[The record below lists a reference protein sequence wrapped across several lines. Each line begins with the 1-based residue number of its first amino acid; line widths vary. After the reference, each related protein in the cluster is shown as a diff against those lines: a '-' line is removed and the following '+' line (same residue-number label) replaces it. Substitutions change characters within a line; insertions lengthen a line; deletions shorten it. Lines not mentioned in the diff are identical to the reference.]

1 MYSKTLTFTSESE
14 IEFRCYNNRVEI
26 YVDSEQLGAINPSF
40 PITLYV
46 TVNSGVKSITLAEIS
61 NNEYAYQNNQ
71 DRTVIF
77 NQENTGNQLHV
88 EKCSSSNIFK
98 CIGVDDENMGITC
111 SSGECEE
118 YFDISAELHFKSKME
133 QKNVGGTNVY
143 RMFVRYSENVVSQC
157 GSNPVCSAGLF
168 CYTCIV

>member
-1 MYSKTLTFTSESE
+1 MYSKTLTFSSESE

-26 YVDSEQLGAINPSF
+26 HVGNEQLGAINPSF
-40 PITLYV
+40 PINLYV
-46 TVNSGVKSITLAEIS
+46 TVGSSGKSITLAEIS
-61 NNEYAYQNNQ
+61 SSDYLYQNNQ

-88 EKCSSSNIFK
+88 QRCSSSNIFK

-133 QKNVGGTNVY
+133 QKTVGGVSVY
-143 RMFVRYSENVVSQC
+143 RMFVRYSENVVGQC
-157 GSNPVCSAGLF
+157 GENPVCNNGLF
-168 CYTCIV
+168 CYKCIS